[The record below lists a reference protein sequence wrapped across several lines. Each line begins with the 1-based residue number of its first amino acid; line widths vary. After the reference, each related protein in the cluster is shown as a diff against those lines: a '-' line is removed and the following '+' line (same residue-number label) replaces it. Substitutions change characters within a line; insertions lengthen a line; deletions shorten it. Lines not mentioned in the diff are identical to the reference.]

1 MYLRYYILQI
11 RQRTSLFSTDSVEER
26 SLLTAP
32 GDDNLSKVFIF
43 VNQKHTT
50 LMVIIKETRKTY
62 LAPSLRIIDTTL
74 EVSFLQS
81 NLEPI
86 GGGDDPDIEW

>member
-1 MYLRYYILQI
+1 
-11 RQRTSLFSTDSVEER
+11 
-26 SLLTAP
+26 
-32 GDDNLSKVFIF
+32 
-43 VNQKHTT
+43 
-50 LMVIIKETRKTY
+50 MVIIKETRKTY